1 MVRRLLLSLLFAAMA
16 LGVMG
21 PGTVRAADAVLT
33 VIGPGGGPGGS
44 PAVTFDMAALDA
56 LPQGTITTTTPWY
69 DGPRTFTGPLLRAVL
84 QQAKVAGA
92 VLRISALN
100 DYSVEIPVEDLDLY
114 GVVLA
119 TRIDGKPLSVR
130 DKGPLFVIYPFD
142 SRTDLKQEK
151 FYSRAIWQV
160 VRIVVR

>member
-16 LGVMG
+16 FGVVV
-21 PGTVRAADAVLT
+21 PETVRAADTVLT
-33 VIGPGGGPGGS
+33 VSGPSGP
-44 PAVTFDMAALDA
+44 ATTFDMAALDA

-84 QQAKVAGA
+84 QQAQVTGT

-100 DYSVEIPVEDLDLY
+100 DYSVEIPAEDLDLY

-151 FYSRAIWQV
+151 FYSRAVWQV
-160 VRIVVR
+160 ARIAIR

>member
-33 VIGPGGGPGGS
+33 VIGPGGS
-44 PAVTFDMAALDA
+44 LAVTFDMAALDA

-160 VRIVVR
+160 VRIAVR